1 MKNTL
6 KKCPRCGSSLIKYT
20 NKNTNKYFT
29 KCSNKECHFS
39 LRDNYYEEEV
49 SLQGIKLHS
58 KCLGCGHP
66 LEVTCGPLGLYAR
79 CYHCNYDSTPHCVN
93 GELVIRWANAYPQQV
108 KDEIN
113 NLIIQY
119 KKKNEAQIG
128 FEEEYYTIQSNVND
142 NSSNDTSQ
150 NLEKELVSAGFNGKT
165 LEDCT
170 LILEVL
176 MQDTSKPLTSKDI
189 FEILKDQINSASSIV
204 NYLRALR
211 NSDFIK
217 IVKYEEVLSSVKI
230 YYQVKNSPL
239 KEEKVY
245 LESEGY
251 ASISSFFKKSD
262 FYSTTMRTQVA
273 RVLRSSN
280 EPTFLVQHERG
291 FYSGYKVE
299 TLEKIIQNLEISP
312 YKKDEDLL
320 QKTSIVETT
329 QENNKTENNRNY
341 YEAREYKEKIR
352 QRIIE
357 ILEKDINTGYTTSKV
372 TEILKLE
379 KQTVVDSVRTLK
391 RQKRVKIIGTELHK
405 EQGNYSFIFQLA
417 HSPLKQVTIKSSVG
431 CITLKDFLIKHKLN
445 IKNYQKMLKKVRD
458 NQLQE
463 HLVLIHKRPY
473 AGYKESE
480 LEKLFEI
487 KKVVK
492 ISAEPRNT
500 KKTTK
505 TTAKLEVSPQV
516 TRSPKEDKNFLSN
529 VLKLFRKK
537 EKSESP
543 EIIHF

>member
-39 LRDNYYEEEV
+39 LRDNYYEEEI
-49 SLQGIKLHS
+49 SLQGIKLRS

-79 CYHCNYDSTPHCVN
+79 CYHCNYDLAPQHVN
-93 GELVIRWANAYPQQV
+93 GSLVLRWANAYPQQV

-113 NLIIQY
+113 DLIVQY
-119 KKKNEAQIG
+119 KKKNEAQIQIG
-128 FEEEYYTIQSNVND
+128 FEEEYYTVQSNVND
-142 NSSNDTSQ
+142 DNSNSTSQ
-150 NLEKELVSAGFNGKT
+150 DLEKELTSAGFTGKT
-165 LEDCT
+165 LEDCI
-170 LILEVL
+170 LILEVF

-189 FEILKDQINSASSIV
+189 FEALQDSINSACSVTS
-204 NYLRALR
+204 YLKALR
-211 NSDFIK
+211 SSNFIK
-217 IVKYEEVLSSVKI
+217 IVKYEEAPSSVKI
-230 YYQVKNSPL
+230 YYQIKNSPL
-239 KEEKVY
+239 KEERVY
-245 LESEGY
+245 TESDGY
-251 ASISSFFKKSD
+251 TSISSFFKNSN

-273 RVLRSSN
+273 RVLRSNN

-291 FYSGYKVE
+291 FYAGYKIE
-299 TLEKIIQNLEISP
+299 TLEKIIKNLETNP
-312 YKKDEDLL
+312 HKKDEDLL
-320 QKTSIVETT
+320 QKTNSIEVNEGT
-329 QENNKTENNRNY
+329 KDNRSY

-352 QRIIE
+352 QQIIN

-372 TEILKLE
+372 NEILNLQ
-379 KQTVVDSVRTLK
+379 KQTIVDSVRTLK
-391 RQKRVKIIGTELHK
+391 RQKRVKVIGTELHK

-417 HSPLKQVTIKSSVG
+417 HSPLKQITIKSSVG
-431 CITLKDFLIKHKLN
+431 CITLKDFLIKNKLN

-463 HLVLIHKRPY
+463 HLVLVHKRPY
-473 AGYKESE
+473 AGYKETE

-492 ISAEPRNT
+492 VSAEPKNT

-505 TTAKLEVSPQV
+505 ATAKLEVSPQV

-537 EKSESP
+537 EKSENP